1 MSRKLIRVGEP
12 PVLYPVMTVLA
23 SRIFGG
29 LVFPLVRPGVSLT
42 ETRLYASMQ
51 SVPAFAEFHRERR
64 LPAPRECSNMAWYAY
79 CIGEKQAFPELARH
93 RKPVPLETVVGV
105 SGNQVFLYPAS
116 DLAVIVSEHNPAE
129 NLNQKSGIDHA
140 RVISDCFQHS
150 TVLPFRFGTVFNDDE
165 ALRKSIRSNQR
176 QFLTN
181 IEKLRGKTE
190 MHLKIFVDDCCA
202 KELSKHLPA
211 EGVGREYLTSLR
223 ENAVR
228 QRERQ
233 TRARAVSFQM
243 HRLFAPLD
251 EEVSCRLTE
260 SGKMIL
266 DIAHLIDRK
275 CVERYQ
281 NKFASTSAVM
291 RDCQMQVSGPWP
303 PYHFVHRLT
312 RGNAAASLP
321 AQANPTAPVIRI
333 PEPTV
338 AAMA

>member
-1 MSRKLIRVGEP
+1 
-12 PVLYPVMTVLA
+12 
-23 SRIFGG
+23 
-29 LVFPLVRPGVSLT
+29 
-42 ETRLYASMQ
+42 
-51 SVPAFAEFHRERR
+51 
-64 LPAPRECSNMAWYAY
+64 MAWYAY

-93 RKPVPLETVVGV
+93 RKPVPMESVLGV

-129 NLNQKSGIDHA
+129 QFNQKSGMDHA
-140 RVISDCFQHS
+140 RVIADCFQHS
-150 TVLPFRFGTVFNDDE
+150 TVLPFRFGTVFADDE
-165 ALRKSIRSNQR
+165 SLRKSIRSNQR
-176 QFLTN
+176 QFQTN
-181 IEKLRGKTE
+181 IDKLRGKTE

-202 KELSKHLPA
+202 KEISKHLPA
-211 EGVGREYLTSLR
+211 EGVGREYLSSLR

-260 SGKMIL
+260 SGKMVL

-281 NKFASTSAVM
+281 NKFATTSATL
-291 RDCQMQVSGPWP
+291 RDCQMQISGPWP

-312 RGNAAASLP
+312 RGAGSIAS
-321 AQANPTAPVIRI
+321 
-333 PEPTV
+333 V
-338 AAMA
+338 AAHPATTNTVPRPVDPVVVMA